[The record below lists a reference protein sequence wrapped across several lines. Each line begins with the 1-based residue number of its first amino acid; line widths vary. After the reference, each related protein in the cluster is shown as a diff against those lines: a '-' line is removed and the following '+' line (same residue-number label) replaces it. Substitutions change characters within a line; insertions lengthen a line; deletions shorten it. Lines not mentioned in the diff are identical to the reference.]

1 MILRLCVAVAA
12 ATLTAQGAP
21 ARGPLRVLETNP
33 RYFTDGSGKAIFL
46 AGSHT
51 WWNFQD
57 NGHRRPHS
65 PPPVYDYDGYLHF
78 LQAHG
83 HNFFRLWRWEAPQW
97 TDEKPPGLKRCRP
110 HPWVRAGPGMAAD
123 GEAKFD
129 LTRFDTEYFDRLRS
143 RVAAAR
149 ELGIY
154 VSVML
159 FEGWAAQQTDAW
171 SFHPFQA
178 ANNINGIDAGAI
190 GYYTLDRTA
199 MGRRV
204 LEFQEA
210 YLRQVVDT
218 VNDLDN
224 VLYEVCNE
232 SGPFSLG
239 WQHHVLRFLKRY
251 EADKPQQHPV
261 GITVP
266 YPHGTNAMVFNGPAD
281 WVSPNRGDAGESY
294 LNDPSD
300 EYRGKVVVNDT
311 DHLLGH
317 TGGDAVWVWKSFCR
331 GLNVLFMEEM
341 TSSPTW
347 QDSARD
353 AMGQARRYAEKIDL
367 ARMTPRNRLASTGY
381 CLANPGREYVVFQTG
396 SQGEFSVDL
405 TGAAGTFAVEWLN
418 VNTGAAQAGTP
429 AAGAARRAF
438 ITPFGGP
445 AVLHLK
451 LR

>member
-1 MILRLCVAVAA
+1 
-12 ATLTAQGAP
+12 
-21 ARGPLRVLETNP
+21 
-33 RYFTDGSGKAIFL
+33 
-46 AGSHT
+46 
-51 WWNFQD
+51 
-57 NGHRRPHS
+57 
-65 PPPVYDYDGYLHF
+65 
-78 LQAHG
+78 
-83 HNFFRLWRWEAPQW
+83 
-97 TDEKPPGLKRCRP
+97 
-110 HPWVRAGPGMAAD
+110 MAAD
-123 GEAKFD
+123 GEPKFD
-129 LTRFDTEYFDRLRS
+129 LTRFDAEYFDRMRS
-143 RVAAAR
+143 RLVAAR
-149 ELGIY
+149 DLGIY

-171 SFHPFQA
+171 GFDPFQA

-210 YLRQVVDT
+210 YLRKVVDT

-251 EADKPQQHPV
+251 EADKPKQHPV

-266 YPHGTNAMVFNGPAD
+266 CPYGANAMVFNSPAD

-300 EYRGKVVVNDT
+300 EYRGKVIVNDT

-317 TGGDAVWVWKSFCR
+317 TGGDAVWVWKSFCW

-341 TSSPTW
+341 TPSPTW

-381 CLANPGREYVVFQTG
+381 CLANPGEEYVVFQTG
-396 SQGEFSVDL
+396 SQGEFSLDL
-405 TGAAGTFAVEWLN
+405 TGAAGSFAVEWLN
-418 VNTGAAQAGTP
+418 VNTGASQAGKP
-429 AAGAARRAF
+429 AEGAARRVF

-445 AVLHLK
+445 AVLYLK